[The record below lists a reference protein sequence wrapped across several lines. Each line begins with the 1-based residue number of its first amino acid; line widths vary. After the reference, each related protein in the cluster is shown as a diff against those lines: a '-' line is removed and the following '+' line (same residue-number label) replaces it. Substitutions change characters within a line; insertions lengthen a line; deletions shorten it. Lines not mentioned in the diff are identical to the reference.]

1 MPRDNDLLMDDP
13 LIGSVLDM
21 EPGDP
26 VDALSYDWAAALQTP
41 RDDGTD
47 WSSMHEMALV
57 YLVLVHRGAEER
69 PEGQVALYEML
80 DLWYPEAPE
89 QRIHRVVHE
98 ATLMFLSDARD
109 QMLDVSIADLS
120 GTMPRDQRIAVLSD
134 LVELALAEGFIVPA
148 EAAFIQRL
156 AHAWDIE
163 QEAP

>member
-1 MPRDNDLLMDDP
+1 MDDP
-13 LIGSVLDM
+13 SVADVLDTGP
-21 EPGDP
+21 EDP
-26 VDALSYDWAAALQTP
+26 VEALSYDWAAVLNTP
-41 RDDGTD
+41 QDDGSD

-69 PEGQVALYEML
+69 PEGQVALYDML
-80 DLWYPEAPE
+80 ATWYPDATGR
-89 QRIHRVVHE
+89 RIDRVVHE

-120 GTMPRDQRIAVLSD
+120 GTMPRDQRMAVLSD